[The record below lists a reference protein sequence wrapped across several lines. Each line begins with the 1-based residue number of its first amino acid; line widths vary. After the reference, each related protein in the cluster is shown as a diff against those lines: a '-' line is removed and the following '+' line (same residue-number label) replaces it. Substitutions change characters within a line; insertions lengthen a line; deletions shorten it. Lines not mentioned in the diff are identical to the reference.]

1 MAPVVAAL
9 RERPQIDTRVLAT
22 GQHGRLLKQALHAF
36 GIKPDAE
43 IAPSRAAGTLDVALA
58 HLLVAIGDTIERER
72 PRRLV
77 VHGDTLTTLAATL
90 SAHLR
95 GIPVAHVEAG
105 LRSGDLSAPWPEE
118 GSRRVTGVL
127 ADLHFAPTA
136 AAAAALRGENV
147 PAAAIHVTGNTVA
160 DALGAIRARIAA
172 DPALTAAVEPVL
184 ARFAG
189 KRIVTVTVHR
199 RENHGAPL
207 HAIAEAVA
215 RLATRD
221 DIGVVVPLHP
231 NPAAAVPL
239 SARLRGC
246 DRVALIPALDYPA
259 FVRLMAASALILT
272 DSGGVQEEAP
282 ALGVPVLVLRD
293 RTERHEGV
301 RAGNV
306 RVVGTDAAQIAA
318 AAGDLL
324 DERDALAAMA
334 VARDCYGDG
343 QAARRI
349 ADILLARMTGNM
361 G

>member
-58 HLLVAIGDTIERER
+58 HLLAAIGDTIERER

-147 PAAAIHVTGNTVA
+147 PAAAIHMTGNTVV

-189 KRIVTVTVHR
+189 KRIVTVTCTGARTTAHR
-199 RENHGAPL
+199 CMRSPRRSRGSRRGTTSASWC
-207 HAIAEAVA
+207 
-215 RLATRD
+215 RFTRTRRRR
-221 DIGVVVPLHP
+221 
-231 NPAAAVPL
+231 
-239 SARLRGC
+239 SRCRRGC
-246 DRVALIPALDYPA
+246 AGAT
-259 FVRLMAASALILT
+259 AS
-272 DSGGVQEEAP
+272 
-282 ALGVPVLVLRD
+282 R
-293 RTERHEGV
+293 
-301 RAGNV
+301 
-306 RVVGTDAAQIAA
+306 
-318 AAGDLL
+318 
-324 DERDALAAMA
+324 
-334 VARDCYGDG
+334 
-343 QAARRI
+343 
-349 ADILLARMTGNM
+349 
-361 G
+361 